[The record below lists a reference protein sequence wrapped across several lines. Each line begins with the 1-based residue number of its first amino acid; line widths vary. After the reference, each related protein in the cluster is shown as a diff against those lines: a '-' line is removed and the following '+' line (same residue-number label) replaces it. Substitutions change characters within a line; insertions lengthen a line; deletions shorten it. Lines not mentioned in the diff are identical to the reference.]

1 MELTTEQKLQIR
13 ELQFKTLQTANLRMQ
28 LKIEHDELSA
38 KQTAIEQELSSL
50 IESLKPKEGKWNL
63 QEDLTWKEVA

>member
-28 LKIEHDELSA
+28 LKIEHDELSS
-38 KQTAIEQELSSL
+38 KQTAIEQELNSL
-50 IESLKPKEGKWNL
+50 IESLKPKDGKWNL
-63 QEDLTWKEVA
+63 DENLTWKEV